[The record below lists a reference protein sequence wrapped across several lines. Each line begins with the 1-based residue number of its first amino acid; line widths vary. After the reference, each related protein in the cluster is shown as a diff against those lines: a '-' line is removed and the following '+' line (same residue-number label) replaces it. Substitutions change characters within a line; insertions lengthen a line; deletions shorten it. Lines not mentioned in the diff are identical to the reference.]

1 MRFFLPASS
10 GGDMWIGMLNQD
22 FSYCN
27 NPATCQGLFTW
38 VDGTVADAATAG
50 HVGVGIMTST
60 KKKKKKR

>member
-1 MRFFLPASS
+1 
-10 GGDMWIGMLNQD
+10 MWIGMLNQD